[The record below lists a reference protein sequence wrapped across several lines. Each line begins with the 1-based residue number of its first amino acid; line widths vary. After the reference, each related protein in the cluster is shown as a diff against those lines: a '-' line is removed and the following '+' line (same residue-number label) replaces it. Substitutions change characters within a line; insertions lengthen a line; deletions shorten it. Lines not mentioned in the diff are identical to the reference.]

1 MTHATF
7 TAPAKAILLGEHFVV
22 HGGQALAIPL
32 TALGT
37 TVEIV
42 TSDDSPPLHLDD
54 AGCDPLVPASDRA
67 LAEQMIVR
75 ATELLGT
82 PVQGRVTSRSTIP
95 IGQGLGSSAAFAVAL
110 VGALHRATSQEP
122 SARTLR
128 DHAHALEMLVHGSPS
143 GIDDG
148 VVAEGRPLVYRRGE
162 ALRPLDPGTPLH
174 LVFASAGR
182 PAPTREAVDR
192 VHALRAR
199 DPARF
204 EDLLA
209 NAEDTVTRGVNAFSD
224 GDARTLGER
233 LNAMHGLLRDLDVST
248 PQLDALVQRA
258 RTAGAFGAKLTG
270 AGLGGFMLALVASS
284 KIEGVHD
291 ALCAAGATTCFVSH
305 VFPAKNRSEELSS

>member
-1 MTHATF
+1 
-7 TAPAKAILLGEHFVV
+7 VV
-22 HGGQALAIPL
+22 HGGRALAIPL

-37 TVEIV
+37 TVEI
-42 TSDDSPPLHLDD
+42 TTRDESAPHESAPLHLDD
-54 AGCDPLVPASDRA
+54 GACEPPVPTRDRV
-67 LAEQMIVR
+67 LAEQMIAR
-75 ATELLGT
+75 ATELLGAS
-82 PVQGRVTSRSTIP
+82 VQGRVTSRSTIP

-110 VGALHRATSQEP
+110 VGALHRATSQEA
-122 SARTLR
+122 SVRTLR

-148 VVAEGRPLVYRRGE
+148 VVAEGRPLVYRRSE
-162 ALRPLDPGTPLH
+162 ALQPIDPGTPLH

-209 NAEDTVTRGVNAFSD
+209 NAEDTVTRGVDAFSD

-233 LNAMHGLLRDLDVST
+233 LNAMHGLLSDLDVST

-258 RTAGAFGAKLTG
+258 RAAGAFGAKLTG
-270 AGLGGFMLALVASS
+270 AGLGGFMLALVAPS

-305 VFPAKNRSEELSS
+305 LFPAKNRPEEPPS